1 MLFKGQPHQCTMG
14 LELKYYNKAKFFF
27 KDQSMVSD
35 LVDFCESFTAP
46 TTPAAN
52 KKFPVSQKIL
62 NAMFRKKLTQI
73 GWDIKNK
80 RVYPDGHVIRANHE
94 GDFTGELENCIT
106 VFGEIEFGN
115 VGSSFRD
122 LIKFIQVESFRTH
135 DAIIFIL
142 PKKEFSRKIESI
154 GCFEDMCE
162 IIDYLSNSLNIP
174 MLIIGLEPKDDQH
187 YIDCEQHC
195 PHTSNQT
202 TNWKTQSE
210 PYWDE
215 FVDVHAKVLF

>member
-1 MLFKGQPHQCTMG
+1 
-14 LELKYYNKAKFFF
+14 
-27 KDQSMVSD
+27 MVSD
-35 LVDFCESFTAP
+35 LIDYCVSFKAP
-46 TTPAAN
+46 MTPKTN
-52 KKFPVSQKIL
+52 KNYPVSQKIL
-62 NAMFRKKLTQI
+62 NAMFRRKLTQL

-80 RVYPDGHVIRANHE
+80 RVYPHGHVIKANHQ
-94 GDFTGELENCIT
+94 GDFTGELENCIS

-122 LIKFIQVESFRTH
+122 LIKFIQVESFSTH

-142 PKKEFSRKIESI
+142 PKKQFSRKIESI

-174 MLIIGLEPKDDQH
+174 MLIIGIEPKTGQH
-187 YIDCEQHC
+187 YLDCEQHC
-195 PHTSNQT
+195 PHTNNQA

-215 FVDVHAKVLF
+215 FVDAHAKVLF